1 MIRYIVLG
9 FAFVSATAA
18 LLFSLGA
25 GKPTDPAPELVSR
38 ATPGP
43 LTFQPATN
51 IAIDNA
57 QVAPVE
63 AASFEPLA
71 LPEPTPLPEPAV
83 AEPVVSSLA
92 PAVQPATP
100 EPKEEVMDVLR
111 VMSYGI
117 VEELKKPV
125 PTTAPQATP
134 QATAQPTSV
143 LENQILAAKQ
153 ALAAPAAT
161 PAPEPAGR
169 TYVVQE
175 GDSLPGISFRMY
187 GTTSAYY
194 QILQANPDVISSP
207 SEMQAGMVLRIPD
220 LP

>member
-43 LTFQPATN
+43 LPFQPATN

-92 PAVQPATP
+92 PSVQPATP

-134 QATAQPTSV
+134 QATSQPTSV